1 LHVKYLSISHKI
13 DLKIT
18 QYIYY
23 NIRTIIMSSSN
34 KPVVLTVNEWEPSQI
49 KYMAPKTNDK
59 GGKSINLI
67 SKQTNRNL
75 HFSTPLMMTWGIS
88 DFVDDKGESDGKYS
102 ISLNFPNEEYKTA
115 PTDAFLK
122 KLKEFENQI
131 LDDAVKNSELW
142 WGEEMSRELCKH
154 TFFPFIKYTKTKDT
168 KKIDLS
174 KPPSIRAKVP
184 FYNGRWGVE
193 IYDTKQTQL
202 FPCENENLTPMDFVP
217 KLSNVACVLQCG
229 GIWIGGK
236 GWGLTWKMIQ
246 CIVKPREVVSVYG
259 KCRIQLSDEDLDT
272 MEKQEVD
279 DPPADEDEQV
289 APSKPMPLM
298 RQASISAVPVPAKP
312 VAKPVVVA
320 PVVQQLDTHADDSD
334 DEQVEAAVAVAA
346 VDDVVLEE
354 VVEAV
359 VEEVVVAA
367 PVKKVIKKA
376 PVVVAEE
383 PVPVV
388 ASLEPEVAKKKI
400 VKKKV

>member
-1 LHVKYLSISHKI
+1 
-13 DLKIT
+13 
-18 QYIYY
+18 
-23 NIRTIIMSSSN
+23 MSSSI
-34 KPVVLTVNEWEPSQI
+34 KPVVLTVSEWEPSQI
-49 KYMAPKTNDK
+49 KYMPPKTNDK

-75 HFSTPLMMTWGIS
+75 HFSTPLMMTWGIG

-154 TFFPFIKYTKTKDT
+154 TFFPFIKYTKNKDS

-174 KPPSIRAKVP
+174 KPPAIRAKVP

-193 IYDTKQTQL
+193 IYDTKQSQL
-202 FPCENENLTPMDFVP
+202 FPCDNDNLTPMDFVP

-272 MEKQEVD
+272 LEKQEDEKQEEDVS
-279 DPPADEDEQV
+279 PP
-289 APSKPMPLM
+289 PPPTPLV
-298 RQASISAVPVPAKP
+298 RQMSIHLTAT
-312 VAKPVVVA
+312 KPVVVTA
-320 PVVQQLDTHADDSD
+320 AATIVATETLADATHADDSD
-334 DEQVEAAVAVAA
+334 DDQQESITDTSTVQQEVVVVETPVVVSPVKKIIKKAV
-346 VDDVVLEE
+346 ES
-354 VVEAV
+354 VEAV
-359 VEEVVVAA
+359 AT
-367 PVKKVIKKA
+367 
-376 PVVVAEE
+376 PVVIE
-383 PVPVV
+383 
-388 ASLEPEVAKKKI
+388 SEVAKKKI
-400 VKKKV
+400 VKKKVV